1 MDEQPVALRLADA
14 LEEKEYPPRRAAAA
28 ELRRLHQSEREGW
41 RYANELEQERKR
53 LTALNAQLL
62 DKVLQVIKEMR
73 PAAAAIKDKPA
84 SWWLDRIEEAVK
96 QLKEKNNG

>member
-28 ELRRLHQSEREGW
+28 ELRRLH
-41 RYANELEQERKR
+41 AV
-53 LTALNAQLL
+53 NAQLL

-73 PAAAAIKDKPA
+73 PAAEAIKDKPA
-84 SWWLDRIEEAVK
+84 SWWLDRFEEAVK
-96 QLKEKNNG
+96 QLKEKSNG